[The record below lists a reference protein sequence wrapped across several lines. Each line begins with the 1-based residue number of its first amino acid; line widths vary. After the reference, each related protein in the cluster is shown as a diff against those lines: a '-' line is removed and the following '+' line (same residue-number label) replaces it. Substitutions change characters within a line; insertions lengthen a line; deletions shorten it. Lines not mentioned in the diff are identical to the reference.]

1 MTRTRPFALLA
12 ASLLGL
18 PPGPA
23 LAAEPAAAALQ
34 PVRAAAA
41 PASPDRRLTKI
52 LTQHKG
58 KPVLV
63 NFWATWC
70 EPCRE
75 EMPSLAR
82 LAERW
87 RAAGFVV
94 QTVAVA
100 DNPAKVKDFLWEVLP
115 EGHTLPVLH
124 DREQDIS
131 RAWSVR
137 MLPTTIILNR
147 GHRIVLRGQ
156 GAIDW
161 DAPAIEE
168 QLRTNLKQTRR

>member
-1 MTRTRPFALLA
+1 MKRILLFALLA
-12 ASLLGL
+12 WLLCSH
-18 PPGPA
+18 PI
-23 LAAEPAAAALQ
+23 LAAEPAAALRSVKPTA
-34 PVRAAAA
+34 P
-41 PASPDRRLTKI
+41 PASGDQRLADI
-52 LTQHKG
+52 LAQHQG
-58 KPVLV
+58 KAVLL

-82 LAERW
+82 LAARW
-87 RAAGFVV
+87 QAKGLVV

-100 DNPAKVKDFLWEVLP
+100 DSPAKADGFLREVLP
-115 EGHTLPVLH
+115 KEHTLPVLH
-124 DREQDIS
+124 DQEQSIS
-131 RAWSVR
+131 RSWEVR
-137 MLPTTIILNR
+137 VLPTTIILNR

-168 QLRTNLKQTRR
+168 QLRTNLNQIRR

>member
-1 MTRTRPFALLA
+1 MKRTWLLA
-12 ASLLGL
+12 LMTAIVAWHL
-18 PPGPA
+18 PVRIA
-23 LAAEPAAAALQ
+23 LAADTAAPLQ
-34 PVRAAAA
+34 PVKTFA
-41 PASPDRRLTKI
+41 PPPSADKRLTEV
-52 LTQHKG
+52 LAQHKG
-58 KPVLV
+58 KPVLL

-82 LAERW
+82 LAARW
-87 RAAGFVV
+87 QAKGLVV

-115 EGHTLPVLH
+115 EGDALPVLH
-124 DREQDIS
+124 DREQAIS
-131 RAWSVR
+131 QSWAVR
-137 MLPTTIILNR
+137 MLPTTIILDK

-161 DAPAIEE
+161 DAPVIEE